1 MRRLLLCLPLLLTSC
16 AAEGQRRVVGIDQV
30 PPGSTCVQS
39 AALDTFKGQPAS
51 TELGARIMGAAR
63 APQLRWVAHGTMVTM
78 EYNSRRVTVRL
89 DQQSRV
95 LSAACG

>member
-1 MRRLLLCLPLLLTSC
+1 M
-16 AAEGQRRVVGIDQV
+16 GIDQV

-39 AALDTFKGQPAS
+39 GALDTFRGQVAS

-63 APQLRWVAHGTMVTM
+63 APKLRWVAHGMMVTM
-78 EYNSRRVTVRL
+78 EYDSRRVTVRL
-89 DQQSRV
+89 DEQSRV